1 MVPIIIT
8 GAAAIGSAV
17 VGYATQKGRTRKVL
31 DTFINET
38 SDRHSRVAY
47 ADKGVR
53 NFFED
58 RFLEEGITL
67 TKNPKDM
74 SREEMEGLYTIFNAR
89 DEEEIEAALKT
100 GVITDKKDA
109 AGMSMQGYAEYIA
122 QAVKEGISAGIKS
135 VQELMDT
142 NNKKVDTHKHN
153 QKKYHNIKKVME
165 KTNVVTKEEVE
176 SVPQRAVE
184 TNKAEAAALE
194 TKKEEG
200 STEKFAT
207 LGQFMKGGE

>member
-1 MVPIIIT
+1 MVPVIIA
-8 GAAAIGSAV
+8 GAAIGSAL

-31 DTFINET
+31 NTFINET

-47 ADKGVR
+47 ADKGIK

-67 TKNPKDM
+67 TKNPRDM
-74 SREEMEGLYTIFNAR
+74 SREEMEGLYTIFNAK
-89 DEEEIEAALKT
+89 DEEEVEAALKK
-100 GVITDKKDA
+100 GVITDK
-109 AGMSMQGYAEYIA
+109 GGSSMLGVQEYAEYIA
-122 QAVKEGISAGIKS
+122 QAVREGISAGIKG

-142 NNKKVDTHKHN
+142 NNKRVDKPSH
-153 QKKYHNIKKVME
+153 KKYHNIKKVMG
-165 KTNVVTKEEVE
+165 KTNKVNEGEAE
-176 SVPQRAVE
+176 AVPQRAVE

-194 TKKEEG
+194 TKKGEG

-207 LGQFMKGGE
+207 LGQFMKKGGE

>member
-1 MVPIIIT
+1 MVPVIVA
-8 GAAAIGSAV
+8 GAAIGSAI

-31 DTFINET
+31 NTFINET

-74 SREEMEGLYTIFNAR
+74 SREEMEGLYTIFNAK
-89 DEEEIEAALKT
+89 DEEEVEKALKT
-100 GVITDKKDA
+100 GVVADK
-109 AGMSMQGYAEYIA
+109 GSNNMLGVQEYAEYIA

-142 NNKKVDTHKHN
+142 NRKVDKDIPR
-153 QKKYHNIKKVME
+153 KKYHNIKKVME
-165 KTNVVTKEEVE
+165 KTNKVRDEEAE
-176 SVPQRAVE
+176 AVPQRAVE

-207 LGQFMKGGE
+207 LGQFMRKGGE

>member
-1 MVPIIIT
+1 MVPIILAGT
-8 GAAAIGSAV
+8 AIGSAI
-17 VGYATQKGRTRKVL
+17 VGYATQKGRTKKVL
-31 DTFINET
+31 NTFISET

-74 SREEMEGLYTIFNAR
+74 SREEMEGLYTIFNAK
-89 DEEEIEAALKT
+89 DEEEVEKALKT
-100 GVITDKKDA
+100 GVVADKGGKNML
-109 AGMSMQGYAEYIA
+109 GVQEYAEYIA
-122 QAVKEGISAGIKS
+122 QAVREGISAGIKG

-142 NNKKVDTHKHN
+142 NRKADKDIPR
-153 QKKYHNIKKVME
+153 KKYHNIKKVME
-165 KTNVVTKEEVE
+165 KTNVVTKEETE
-176 SVPQRAVE
+176 AVPQRAVE

-200 STEKFAT
+200 SNEKFAT
-207 LGQFMKGGE
+207 LGQFMKKGGE

>member
-1 MVPIIIT
+1 MVPVIVA
-8 GAAAIGSAV
+8 GAAIGSAI

-31 DTFINET
+31 NTFINET

-67 TKNPKDM
+67 TKKPKDM
-74 SREEMEGLYTIFNAR
+74 SREEVEGLYAIFNAK

-100 GVITDKKDA
+100 GVVTDK
-109 AGMSMQGYAEYIA
+109 GGNNMLGVQEYAEYIT

-135 VQELMDT
+135 VRELMDT
-142 NNKKVDTHKHN
+142 NDKKVDKPNH
-153 QKKYHNIKKVME
+153 KKYHNIKKVME
-165 KTNVVTKEEVE
+165 KTNKVTEGEAE
-176 SVPQRAVE
+176 AVPQRAVE

-194 TKKEEG
+194 TKKEE
-200 STEKFAT
+200 SSNEKFAT
-207 LGQFMKGGE
+207 LGQFMKKGE

>member
-1 MVPIIIT
+1 MVPVIVA
-8 GAAAIGSAV
+8 GAAIGSAI

-31 DTFINET
+31 NTFINET

-74 SREEMEGLYTIFNAR
+74 SREEMEGLYTIFNAK

-100 GVITDKKDA
+100 GVVTDKGGNNMLGVKE
-109 AGMSMQGYAEYIA
+109 YAEYIA
-122 QAVKEGISAGIKS
+122 QAVKEGISAGIKG
-135 VQELMDT
+135 VQELIDT
-142 NNKKVDTHKHN
+142 NRKVDKHS

-165 KTNVVTKEEVE
+165 KTNKVTEGEAE
-176 SVPQRAVE
+176 AVPQRAVE

-194 TKKEEG
+194 TKKEES

-207 LGQFMKGGE
+207 LGQFMRKGGE

>member
-1 MVPIIIT
+1 MVPVIVA
-8 GAAAIGSAV
+8 GAAIGSAI

-31 DTFINET
+31 NTFINET

-74 SREEMEGLYTIFNAR
+74 SRKEMEGLYTIFNAK

-100 GVITDKKDA
+100 GVATDKGGKNML
-109 AGMSMQGYAEYIA
+109 GVQEYAEYIA
-122 QAVKEGISAGIKS
+122 QAVKEGISAGIKG
-135 VQELMDT
+135 VQELMNT
-142 NNKKVDTHKHN
+142 NNKKVDKPNH
-153 QKKYHNIKKVME
+153 KKYHNIKKVME
-165 KTNVVTKEEVE
+165 KTNNVNKEETE
-176 SVPQRAVE
+176 AVPQRAVE

-207 LGQFMKGGE
+207 LGQFMKKGGE

>member
-1 MVPIIIT
+1 MVPVVVV
-8 GAAAIGSAV
+8 GAAIGSAI

-31 DTFINET
+31 NTFINET

-74 SREEMEGLYTIFNAR
+74 GRGEMEGLYAIFNAK

-100 GVITDKKDA
+100 GVVTDK
-109 AGMSMQGYAEYIA
+109 GGNNMLGVQEYAEYIA

-135 VQELMDT
+135 VRELMDT
-142 NNKKVDTHKHN
+142 NDKKVDKPNH
-153 QKKYHNIKKVME
+153 KKYYNIKKVME
-165 KTNVVTKEEVE
+165 KTNKVTEGEAE
-176 SVPQRAVE
+176 AVPQRAVE

-194 TKKEEG
+194 TKKEES

-207 LGQFMKGGE
+207 LGQFMKKGE

>member
-1 MVPIIIT
+1 MVPVIVA
-8 GAAAIGSAV
+8 GAAIGSAI

-31 DTFINET
+31 NTFINET

-74 SREEMEGLYTIFNAR
+74 SREEMEGLYAIFNAK

-100 GVITDKKDA
+100 GVVTDKKGA
-109 AGMSMQGYAEYIA
+109 AGVQEYAEYIA
-122 QAVKEGISAGIKS
+122 QAVKEGISAGIKG
-135 VQELMDT
+135 VQELLDT
-142 NNKKVDTHKHN
+142 NRKVDTHKPN
-153 QKKYHNIKKVME
+153 PKKYHNIKRVME
-165 KTNVVTKEEVE
+165 KTNNVNKEETE
-176 SVPQRAVE
+176 AVPQRAVE

-207 LGQFMKGGE
+207 LGQFMKKGGE

>member
-1 MVPIIIT
+1 MVPVIIV
-8 GAAAIGSAV
+8 GAAIGSAL

-31 DTFINET
+31 NTFINET

-74 SREEMEGLYTIFNAR
+74 GREEIEGLYTIFNAK

-100 GVITDKKDA
+100 GVVTDKGGNNMLGVKE
-109 AGMSMQGYAEYIA
+109 YAEYIA
-122 QAVKEGISAGIKS
+122 QAVKEGISAGIKG
-135 VQELMDT
+135 VQELIDT
-142 NNKKVDTHKHN
+142 NRKVDKHS

-165 KTNVVTKEEVE
+165 KTNKVTGGEAEA
-176 SVPQRAVE
+176 VPQRAVE

-194 TKKEEG
+194 TKKEES

-207 LGQFMKGGE
+207 LGQFMKKGE

>member
-1 MVPIIIT
+1 MVPVIIAGT
-8 GAAAIGSAV
+8 AIGSAL

-31 DTFINET
+31 NTFINET

-74 SREEMEGLYTIFNAR
+74 SREEMEGLYTIFNAK

-100 GVITDKKDA
+100 GVVTDKS
-109 AGMSMQGYAEYIA
+109 GNTILGVQEYAEYIA

-135 VQELMDT
+135 VRELMDT
-142 NNKKVDTHKHN
+142 NDKKVDKPNH
-153 QKKYHNIKKVME
+153 KKYHNIKRVME
-165 KTNVVTKEEVE
+165 KTNKVTGGEAEA
-176 SVPQRAVE
+176 VPQRAVE

-200 STEKFAT
+200 SNEKFAT
-207 LGQFMKGGE
+207 LGQFMKKGGE

>member
-1 MVPIIIT
+1 MVPIILAGT
-8 GAAAIGSAV
+8 AIGSAI
-17 VGYATQKGRTRKVL
+17 VGYATQKGRTKKVL
-31 DTFINET
+31 NTFINET

-74 SREEMEGLYTIFNAR
+74 SREEMEGLYTIFNAK

-100 GVITDKKDA
+100 GVVTDKGGNNMLGVKE
-109 AGMSMQGYAEYIA
+109 YAEYIA
-122 QAVKEGISAGIKS
+122 QAVKEGISAGIKG
-135 VQELMDT
+135 VQELIDT
-142 NNKKVDTHKHN
+142 NRKVDTHKPN
-153 QKKYHNIKKVME
+153 PKKYHNIKRVME
-165 KTNVVTKEEVE
+165 KTNTVTEGGTEA
-176 SVPQRAVE
+176 VPQRAVE

-194 TKKEEG
+194 TKKEED
-200 STEKFAT
+200 SNEKFAT
-207 LGQFMKGGE
+207 LGQFMKKGE

>member
-1 MVPIIIT
+1 MVPIVVA
-8 GAAAIGSAV
+8 GAAIGSAI

-31 DTFINET
+31 NTFISET

-67 TKNPKDM
+67 TKDPRNM
-74 SREEMEGLYTIFNAR
+74 TREEMEGLYTIFNAK

-100 GVITDKKDA
+100 GVVTDK
-109 AGMSMQGYAEYIA
+109 GGNNMLGVQEYAEYLA

-142 NNKKVDTHKHN
+142 NRKIDTHKPSH
-153 QKKYHNIKKVME
+153 KKYHNIKKVME
-165 KTNVVTKEEVE
+165 KTNTVTKEEVE

-184 TNKAEAAALE
+184 TNKAEAVALE

-200 STEKFAT
+200 SNEKFAT
-207 LGQFMKGGE
+207 LGQFMKGGQ

>member
-1 MVPIIIT
+1 MVPIILAGT
-8 GAAAIGSAV
+8 AIGSAI
-17 VGYATQKGRTRKVL
+17 VGYATQKGRTKKVL
-31 DTFINET
+31 NTFINET

-74 SREEMEGLYTIFNAR
+74 SREEMEGLYTIFNAK

-100 GVITDKKDA
+100 GVVTDK
-109 AGMSMQGYAEYIA
+109 GGNNMLGVREYAEYIA
-122 QAVKEGISAGIKS
+122 QAVKEGISAGIKG

-142 NNKKVDTHKHN
+142 NRKVDKPSN
-153 QKKYHNIKKVME
+153 KKYHNIKKVME
-165 KTNVVTKEEVE
+165 KTNTVTKEEEVE
-176 SVPQRAVE
+176 SVPQRVVE
-184 TNKAEAAALE
+184 TNKTEAAALE
-194 TKKEEG
+194 TKKGEG

-207 LGQFMKGGE
+207 LGQFMKKGGE

>member
-1 MVPIIIT
+1 MVPVIVA
-8 GAAAIGSAV
+8 GAAIGSAI

-31 DTFINET
+31 NTFINET

-74 SREEMEGLYTIFNAR
+74 GREEIEGLYTIFNAK

-100 GVITDKKDA
+100 GVVTDKGGNNMLGVKE
-109 AGMSMQGYAEYIA
+109 YAEYIA
-122 QAVKEGISAGIKS
+122 QAVKEGISAGIKG

-142 NNKKVDTHKHN
+142 NRKVDKPSP
-153 QKKYHNIKKVME
+153 KKYHNIKKVME
-165 KTNVVTKEEVE
+165 KTNKVTEGEAE
-176 SVPQRAVE
+176 AVPQRAVE

-194 TKKEEG
+194 TKKEES

-207 LGQFMKGGE
+207 LGQFMRKGGE

>member
-1 MVPIIIT
+1 MVPVIVA
-8 GAAAIGSAV
+8 GAAIGSAI

-31 DTFINET
+31 NTFINET

-74 SREEMEGLYTIFNAR
+74 SREEMEGLYTIFNAK

-100 GVITDKKDA
+100 GVVTDKGGNNMLGVKE
-109 AGMSMQGYAEYIA
+109 YAEYIA
-122 QAVKEGISAGIKS
+122 QAVKEGISAGIKG
-135 VQELMDT
+135 VQELIDT
-142 NNKKVDTHKHN
+142 NRKVDTHKPN
-153 QKKYHNIKKVME
+153 PKKYHNIKRVME
-165 KTNVVTKEEVE
+165 KTNTVTEGGTEA
-176 SVPQRAVE
+176 VPQRAVE

-207 LGQFMKGGE
+207 LGQFMRKGGE